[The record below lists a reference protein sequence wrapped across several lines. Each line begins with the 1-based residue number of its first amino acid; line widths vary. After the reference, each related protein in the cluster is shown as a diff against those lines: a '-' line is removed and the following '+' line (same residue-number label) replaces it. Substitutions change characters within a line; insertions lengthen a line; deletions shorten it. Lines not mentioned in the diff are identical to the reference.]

1 MFDFT
6 VETDKNMDAAIKD
19 LETTLKEEKFGV
31 LWTFDI
37 KEKLQEK
44 GLEFEKE
51 FRVLEVC
58 NPGEAQKVLNENEM
72 AGYFLPCKIVV
83 YEKNGKTKIGMPKPT
98 SLISMLHDDKL
109 EQFAKDIENR
119 LIECINKSVVS

>member
-1 MFDFT
+1 MFDYT
-6 VETDKNMDAAIKD
+6 LSTPKTIDEAVES
-19 LETTLKEEKFGV
+19 LEASLKEEQFGV

-37 KEKLQEK
+37 KDKLQEK

-58 NPGEAQKVLNENEM
+58 NPKEAQRVLNENTL

-83 YEKNGKTKIGMPKPT
+83 YEEGGETRIGMPKPT
-98 SLISMLHDDKL
+98 SLISMLNDENLKN
-109 EQFAKDIENR
+109 FAKDIEER
-119 LIECINKSVVS
+119 LMGCMEKSI

>member
-1 MFDFT
+1 
-6 VETDKNMDAAIKD
+6 MDEAIKD
-19 LETTLKEEKFGV
+19 LEASLKEEKFGV

-51 FRVLEVC
+51 FKVLEVC
-58 NPGEAQKVLNENEM
+58 NPQEAQKVLNENEM

-83 YEKNGKTKIGMPKPT
+83 YEKNGKTNIGMPKPT
-98 SLISMLHDDKL
+98 SLISMLNDDKM
-109 EQFAKDIENR
+109 EQFAKDIEDR
-119 LIECINKSVVS
+119 LIVCINKSV

>member
-1 MFDFT
+1 MFDYT
-6 VETDKNMDAAIKD
+6 VETDKNMDQAIKD
-19 LETTLKEEKFGV
+19 LEASLKEEKFGV

-51 FRVLEVC
+51 FKVLEVC
-58 NPGEAQKVLNENEM
+58 NPLEAQKVLNENEM

-83 YEKNGKTKIGMPKPT
+83 YEKNGKINIGMPKPT
-98 SLISMLHDDKL
+98 SLISMLNDDKM
-109 EQFAKDIENR
+109 EQFAKDIEDR
-119 LIECINKSVVS
+119 LIVCINKSV

>member
-1 MFDFT
+1 MFDYT
-6 VETDKNMDAAIKD
+6 VETDKNMDEAIKD

-98 SLISMLHDDKL
+98 SLISMLQDDKL
-109 EQFAKDIENR
+109 EQFAKDIEDR

>member
-1 MFDFT
+1 MFDYT

-98 SLISMLHDDKL
+98 SLISM
-109 EQFAKDIENR
+109 
-119 LIECINKSVVS
+119 

>member
-1 MFDFT
+1 MFDYT
-6 VETDKNMDAAIKD
+6 VETEKNMDEAIKD
-19 LETTLKEEKFGV
+19 LEASLKEEKFGV

-51 FRVLEVC
+51 FKVLEVC
-58 NPGEAQKVLNENEM
+58 NPQEAQKVLNENEM

-98 SLISMLHDDKL
+98 SLISMLNDDKM
-109 EQFAKDIENR
+109 EQFAKDIEDR
-119 LIECINKSVVS
+119 LIVCINKSV